1 MKKSIF
7 RNDMIKQLKSMEIE
21 SYKQRSLAIKKNLVN
36 SPEFINASIIGITI
50 SRFPEVNTRPIIEA
64 AWELGKKIAVP
75 KCENKTR
82 KMDFRMITSYDNLE
96 TVYLNLQEPIIE
108 ETRSVKKDK
117 INLQIVPG
125 VVYANNGLR
134 IGFGGGYYDRYLMDF
149 TGDVVSLA
157 FEKQTGHTI
166 PFENHDIPVQKIY
179 TENGIIFCTKG
190 ENGH

>member
-82 KMDFRMITSYDNLE
+82 KMFK
-96 TVYLNLQEPIIE
+96 QP
-108 ETRSVKKDK
+108 SVD
-117 INLQIVPG
+117 IVP
-125 VVYANNGLR
+125 N
-134 IGFGGGYYDRYLMDF
+134 
-149 TGDVVSLA
+149 
-157 FEKQTGHTI
+157 
-166 PFENHDIPVQKIY
+166 
-179 TENGIIFCTKG
+179 
-190 ENGH
+190 